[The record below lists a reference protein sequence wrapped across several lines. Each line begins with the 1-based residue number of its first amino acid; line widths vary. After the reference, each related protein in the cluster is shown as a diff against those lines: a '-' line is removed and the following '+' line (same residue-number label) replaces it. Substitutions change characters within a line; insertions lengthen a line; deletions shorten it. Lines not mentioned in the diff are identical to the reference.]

1 MLRWWCGC
9 WRADPTVAV
18 APPDPSPRQCQW
30 NLLHPRCTH
39 GSSPV
44 VAVIRTAPTVNIGD
58 HLSGIPFAGAWQ
70 FPRTT
75 IREIKILK
83 SLRHNNLVRLREI
96 VTSTPSITKP
106 KHEDKA
112 GSIFLVFE
120 YLPYDLAALVE
131 SPMKYVTRG
140 GLWQD
145 DSCRGVH
152 FSLLVTRLARL
163 VSPDALLRP
172 RYFRLPLVTCLC
184 AVGVTVVPSP
194 GCRGHGAR
202 LEVDHVRAFA
212 YQLLKALDYMHSNK
226 VVHRYVNAGQRACVS
241 YPTPLSSCCH
251 GWQRGCAAVWRER
264 GGG

>member
-44 VAVIRTAPTVNIGD
+44 VAVIRTAPTVNIGG

-96 VTSTPSITKP
+96 VTSTPSITQP

-131 SPMKYVTRG
+131 SPMKYVTNEG
-140 GLWQD
+140 GTAFVARRFLPRRPFLPACHTVGTAGW
-145 DSCRGVH
+145 CRRMRCSARAIS
-152 FSLLVTRLARL
+152 FSL
-163 VSPDALLRP
+163 S
-172 RYFRLPLVTCLC
+172 
-184 AVGVTVVPSP
+184 
-194 GCRGHGAR
+194 
-202 LEVDHVRAFA
+202 
-212 YQLLKALDYMHSNK
+212 
-226 VVHRYVNAGQRACVS
+226 
-241 YPTPLSSCCH
+241 
-251 GWQRGCAAVWRER
+251 
-264 GGG
+264 